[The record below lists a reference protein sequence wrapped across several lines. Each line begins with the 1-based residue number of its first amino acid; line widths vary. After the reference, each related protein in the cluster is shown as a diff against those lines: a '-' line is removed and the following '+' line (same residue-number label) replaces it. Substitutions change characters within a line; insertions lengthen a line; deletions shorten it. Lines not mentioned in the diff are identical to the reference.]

1 MQNLD
6 KIAEDLFNK
15 IRGRFS
21 DVTIGDAEGNVTDIP
36 TAARFFDFEYTDNDR
51 PLGKVSVNISEDPS
65 NPEKKSLTVIYY

>member
-51 PLGKVSVNISEDPS
+51 PLAK
-65 NPEKKSLTVIYY
+65 